1 MQKTPAKQF
10 PNRGS
15 DEDADLTPKMNY
27 KQKQM
32 KPSQYILR
40 HVTHQLEESVSD
52 EFDEDDMKEK
62 ASTQSEETLVAE
74 YT

>member
-1 MQKTPAKQF
+1 
-10 PNRGS
+10 
-15 DEDADLTPKMNY
+15 
-27 KQKQM
+27 M

>member
-1 MQKTPAKQF
+1 
-10 PNRGS
+10 
-15 DEDADLTPKMNY
+15 
-27 KQKQM
+27 M

-62 ASTQSEETLVAE
+62 ASTQSEDTLVAGN
-74 YT
+74 T